1 MISPVGLKRSER
13 YVFLDFFFRRFFQM
27 RDKDLSRRDPSRD
40 ISARDIPS
48 KSSFRERERGEE
60 QKRAW
65 WYPLSVRSFSAR
77 LFCVAL
83 LSGQSPSFLSFRS
96 GEEARC
102 ACYPSPRATFFS
114 SRGEEEE
121 EKITKK
127 VYIKKMLTFS
137 PSLSLSLLFVRDN
150 NRLKKNS
157 ARKSTTRKT

>member
-40 ISARDIPS
+40 ISARYPLE
-48 KSSFRERERGEE
+48 SSFRERERGEE

-65 WYPLSVRSFSAR
+65 WYPLSVRSLSAR

-83 LSGQSPSFLSFRS
+83 LSGRPSFLSFRS

-137 PSLSLSLLFVRDN
+137 PSLSLSLLFVRD
-150 NRLKKNS
+150 
-157 ARKSTTRKT
+157 TTG